1 MQHKKRNRVKNKNHL
16 IRLIIILGIGIFLT
30 YKIYNFRF
38 STFIFDLIIFG
49 GIAIIGIIYWLWSIN
64 KDLKQYKLTKNKWFL
79 SGTILGII
87 FFIITIGIN
96 WKNNSY
102 FNKPTLIRGYY
113 DGDFNGSG
121 IDFKKDGTYIL
132 ENHAMG
138 FSDFF
143 FGFYEIEEN
152 IITLDRKDID
162 NVIKSN
168 KLEVKNYLIKYPEKD
183 KNEKYLIQ
191 ITEKGNELTIESR
204 FKIIIDNRN

>member
-1 MQHKKRNRVKNKNHL
+1 MKNKNHL
-16 IRLIIILGIGIFLT
+16 IRLIVILGIGIFLT

-38 STFIFDLIIFG
+38 STFIFDLIIFV

-64 KDLKQYKLTKNKWFL
+64 KDLKQFKLTKNKWFL

-121 IDFKKDGTYIL
+121 IDLKKDGTYVF

-138 FSDFF
+138 FSDYI
-143 FGFYEIEEN
+143 FGSYKIEEN
-152 IITLDRKDID
+152 IITLDRNDID
-162 NVIKSN
+162 NVIKTN
-168 KLEVKNYLIKYPEKD
+168 KLEIKSYLIKYPEEDKD
-183 KNEKYLIQ
+183 ENFLIQ
-191 ITEKGNELTIESR
+191 IRENGEQLKGGSGL
-204 FKIIIDNRN
+204 KIIIDNRN

>member
-1 MQHKKRNRVKNKNHL
+1 VKDKNHL
-16 IRLIIILGIGIFLT
+16 IRLIIVLGIGIFLS
-30 YKIYNFRF
+30 YKVYQFRS
-38 STFIFDLIIFG
+38 STFIFDLIVFG
-49 GIAIIGIIYWLWSIN
+49 GIAVFGIIFWLWSIN
-64 KDLKQYKLTKNKWFL
+64 KDLKQFKLTKKNRFL
-79 SGTILGII
+79 TGTIIGII
-87 FFIITIGIN
+87 FFSIIIGIN

-113 DGDFNGSG
+113 DGDYNGSG

-152 IITLDRKDID
+152 IITLDKKDID

-168 KLEVKNYLIKYPEKD
+168 KLMIKDYLIKYPEKD

-191 ITEKGNELTIESR
+191 ITESGKELTIESR

>member
-1 MQHKKRNRVKNKNHL
+1 M
-16 IRLIIILGIGIFLT
+16 
-30 YKIYNFRF
+30 
-38 STFIFDLIIFG
+38 
-49 GIAIIGIIYWLWSIN
+49 
-64 KDLKQYKLTKNKWFL
+64 
-79 SGTILGII
+79 
-87 FFIITIGIN
+87 
-96 WKNNSY
+96 
-102 FNKPTLIRGYY
+102 IRGYY
-113 DGDFNGSG
+113 DGDYNGSG

-152 IITLDRKDID
+152 IITFDKNDID

-168 KLEVKNYLIKYPEKD
+168 KLMIKNYLIKYPEKD

-191 ITEKGNELTIESR
+191 INENGNELTIESR

>member
-1 MQHKKRNRVKNKNHL
+1 VKDKNHL

-49 GIAIIGIIYWLWSIN
+49 GIAIIGIIFWLWSIN
-64 KDLKQYKLTKNKWFL
+64 KDLKQFKLTKKKWFL
-79 SGTILGII
+79 SGTLLGII
-87 FFIITIGIN
+87 FFIIIIGIN

-121 IDFKKDGTYIL
+121 IDFKKDGTYVF

-138 FSDFF
+138 FSDFI
-143 FGFYEIEEN
+143 FGLYKIEGN
-152 IITLDRKDID
+152 IITLDRNDID
-162 NVIKSN
+162 NVIKTN
-168 KLEVKNYLIKYPEKD
+168 KLEIKSYLIKYPEEDKD
-183 KNEKYLIQ
+183 ENFLIQ
-191 ITEKGNELTIESR
+191 IRENGEELKGESGL
-204 FKIIIDNRN
+204 KIIIDNRN